1 MLTEFNPVVNESEL
15 DTIEETAAW
24 LKVPKSW
31 LYAHTRQTGPGS
43 IPRIKVGRYLRFER
57 AAVRKW
63 LEKTYG
69 E

>member
-15 DTIEETAAW
+15 DTIEETAACSRSQSHGFT
-24 LKVPKSW
+24 L
-31 LYAHTRQTGPGS
+31 TRQTGPGS

-57 AAVRKW
+57 AGVHKW